1 MSEFPHDA
9 TFEFAYDTTRRA
21 QVVARSVAQETGEIG
36 GDRSCADVSF
46 SNSTVTVTVQSR
58 DLVALRAG
66 ANTWLSL
73 VDVAEQCAATADDE
87 Q

>member
-1 MSEFPHDA
+1 MSDYPHDA
-9 TFEFAYDTTRRA
+9 MFEFAYDTTRRA
-21 QVVARSVAQETGEIG
+21 QVVARSVTQETGEIG
-36 GDRSCADVSF
+36 GDRSRADVSF
-46 SNSTVTVTVQSR
+46 SNGTVTVTVESR

-73 VDVAEQCAATADDE
+73 VDVAEQCAAAADE